1 MDELDKKIVRC
12 LSENARMTVKD
23 IARRVC
29 LTSPAV
35 SERIR
40 RMEKAGTIAGYTVL
54 LGRRNGPGA
63 IEALIS
69 VSVEPKDR
77 DAFLAM
83 AQQQP
88 RVAQCFHVTGSH
100 SFLVK
105 VNCEGIAALEKLIT
119 TFQQLGVRPARSS
132 CPPRWTGTH
141 PWNMRRN
148 CHDMHSVRA
157 GAAAGRPVL
166 PLLRR
171 SRTHPGPCTGRHSG
185 RAGCKRP
192 L

>member
-54 LGRRNGPGA
+54 LGRQNGPGA

-100 SFLVK
+100 SYIVK
-105 VNCEGIAALEKLIT
+105 VACESMRALEHLIT
-119 TFQQLGVRPARSS
+119 RCQRSGPTSTQIILSTPVDRQPDPMDPA
-132 CPPRWTGTH
+132 
-141 PWNMRRN
+141 
-148 CHDMHSVRA
+148 A
-157 GAAAGRPVL
+157 Q
-166 PLLRR
+166 
-171 SRTHPGPCTGRHSG
+171 
-185 RAGCKRP
+185 
-192 L
+192 